1 MNYFAHLVLSQPTPE
16 STVGNLLGDFARG
29 IDLSVLDPAVLA
41 GLNNHRAVDRFTD
54 SYIRVSGIKQ
64 CFSPARRRFAG
75 IVLDVYFDH
84 LLMNHWHEFDAR
96 NLGEVIAE
104 FYARMDRGQEIMPG
118 SEMRRVTAR
127 MISDDWFGSYRDID
141 SVAEALDRIA
151 MRIRFANQFGNVIED
166 LRRHEDK
173 ILELFID
180 FFSELKAYV
189 SALALEAEF

>member
-1 MNYFAHLVLSQPTPE
+1 VNYFAHLVLSQPTLE

-29 IDLSVLDPAVLA
+29 IDQSVLDPAVLA

-54 SYIRVSGIKQ
+54 SYIRATGIKQ

-75 IVLDVYFDH
+75 IALDVYFDH
-84 LLMNHWHEFDAR
+84 LLMSHWHEFDAR

-151 MRIRFANQFGNVIED
+151 MRIRFPNRFDNIIDDIRQNED
-166 LRRHEDK
+166 L
-173 ILELFID
+173 ILELFTD
-180 FFSELKAYV
+180 FFPELRAHV
-189 SALALEAEF
+189 SSLALETGF

>member
-1 MNYFAHLVLSQPTPE
+1 MNYFAHLVLSQPTLE

-29 IDLSVLDPAVLA
+29 IDQSALDPAVLA

-54 SYIRVSGIKQ
+54 SYIRTAGIKQ

-75 IVLDVYFDH
+75 IALDVYFDH
-84 LLMNHWHEFDAR
+84 LLMNHWQVFDPR
-96 NLGEVIAE
+96 NLGEVITE
-104 FYARMDRGQEIMPG
+104 FYTRIDRGRGIMPG

-151 MRIRFANQFGNVIED
+151 MHIRFPNQFGNIIED
-166 LRRHEDK
+166 IRRHEDI

-180 FFSELKAYV
+180 FFPQLKAHV
-189 SALALEAEF
+189 SSLALETGF

>member
-1 MNYFAHLVLSQPTPE
+1 MNYFAHLVLSQPTLE

-29 IDLSVLDPAVLA
+29 LDQSALDPAVLA

-54 SYIRVSGIKQ
+54 SYIRATGIKQ
-64 CFSPARRRFAG
+64 CFNPDRRRFAG
-75 IVLDVYFDH
+75 IALDVYFDH
-84 LLMNHWHEFDAR
+84 LLMNHWLEFDAR
-96 NLGEVIAE
+96 NLNDVIEE
-104 FYARMDRGQEIMPG
+104 FYARMESGQALMPG
-118 SEMRRVTAR
+118 SEMRRVTSR

-166 LRRHEDK
+166 LRRHEDT

-180 FFSELKAYV
+180 FFPDLKAHV
-189 SALALEAEF
+189 NSLALEAKF